1 MMPRVISEASSSLH
15 STSTPPPPLAAAANY
30 MISSCG
36 DVPTPAEHRGGTPA
50 GGLLQQPRGL
60 GSRDAC
66 NAAGSSSQP
75 FRPASSVRGAVSTA
89 DTAGSCA
96 YVNGGRQRCSC
107 THAAQ
112 RNTRL
117 VGGGIRRNLFSC
129 GWPRTYTMPPSL
141 RRRSAA
147 PSAPWPPRRPPNVTR
162 RRVVCVGCLSGCST
176 LGPKTRYNGSFSG
189 A

>member
-89 DTAGSCA
+89 RTPLRL
-96 YVNGGRQRCSC
+96 RQRRPAALLL
-107 THAAQ
+107 HA
-112 RNTRL
+112 
-117 VGGGIRRNLFSC
+117 
-129 GWPRTYTMPPSL
+129 
-141 RRRSAA
+141 RSAA
-147 PSAPWPPRRPPNVTR
+147 QHEVSWRRHQAEFVQLRMATDVHHAAEPAQALSGAISTMAARPPTERNPPSV
-162 RRVVCVGCLSGCST
+162 
-176 LGPKTRYNGSFSG
+176 SF
-189 A
+189 AWAA